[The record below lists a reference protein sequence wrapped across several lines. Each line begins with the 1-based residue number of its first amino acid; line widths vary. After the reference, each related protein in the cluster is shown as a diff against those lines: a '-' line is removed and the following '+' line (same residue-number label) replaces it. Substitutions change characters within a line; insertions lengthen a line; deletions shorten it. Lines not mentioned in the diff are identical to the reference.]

1 MPPAVTVVR
10 AAPDILAEVAP
21 PAGRDVVD
29 VGCGAGGLARR
40 LAALGA
46 RVVGV
51 DVSAV
56 ALERARAQAT
66 DAGERYLDGR
76 AESLPLPD
84 ASADLVV
91 FHNSLHHVPTDALDR
106 ALAEARRVVRPG
118 GAVYVQEP
126 LAEGAYFELVRR
138 IDDETRVR
146 ALAQA
151 AIARAACAVL
161 ELERELRFDTDVR
174 LTGFDGF
181 RDAVVLSD
189 AGRAEAFDEHEA
201 ELRERFA
208 AAAEPAGDG
217 VRFLQPNVAH
227 LLRRPEG

>member
-1 MPPAVTVVR
+1 MPPAVTAVR
-10 AAPDILAEVAP
+10 AAPDVLAEVAP

-29 VGCGAGGLARR
+29 VGCGAGGLVRR
-40 LAALGA
+40 LAGLGA

-51 DVSAV
+51 EISPV
-56 ALERARAQAT
+56 ALGRARAEAT
-66 DAGERYLDGR
+66 VAGERYLEGR
-76 AESLPLPD
+76 AEALPLPD

-91 FHNSLHHVPTDALDR
+91 FHNSLHHVPPDGVDR
-106 ALAEARRVVRPG
+106 ALAEAHRVARPG

-138 IDDETRVR
+138 IDDETTVR
-146 ALAQA
+146 ALAQE
-151 AIARAACAVL
+151 AIARAGRAGL

-174 LTGFDGF
+174 LAGFDGF

-189 AGRAEAFDEHEA
+189 ARRERAFAEHEP
-201 ELRERFA
+201 ELRARFA

-217 VRFLQPNVAH
+217 VRFLQPTIAQ
-227 LLRRPEG
+227 LLRRVA

>member
-1 MPPAVTVVR
+1 
-10 AAPDILAEVAP
+10 
-21 PAGRDVVD
+21 
-29 VGCGAGGLARR
+29 
-40 LAALGA
+40 
-46 RVVGV
+46 
-51 DVSAV
+51 
-56 ALERARAQAT
+56 
-66 DAGERYLDGR
+66 
-76 AESLPLPD
+76 
-84 ASADLVV
+84 
-91 FHNSLHHVPTDALDR
+91 VPTDALHR

-118 GAVYVQEP
+118 GAVCVQEP

-151 AIARAACAVL
+151 AIARVTGAGL
-161 ELERELRFDTDVR
+161 ELVRELRFDTDVR

-189 AGRAEAFDEHEA
+189 ASRAEAFDAHEA

-208 AAAEPAGDG
+208 AAAEPVGDG

>member
-1 MPPAVTVVR
+1 MPPAVTTVR
-10 AAPDILAEVAP
+10 AAPEVLAELAP

-29 VGCGAGGLARR
+29 VGCGAGGLAHR
-40 LAALGA
+40 LAGLGA

-51 DVSAV
+51 DVSTV
-56 ALERARAQAT
+56 ALERALAQAG
-66 DAGERYLDGR
+66 AGERYLEGR
-76 AESLPLPD
+76 AEALPLPD

-91 FHNSLHHVPTDALDR
+91 FHNSLHHVPGLDR

-151 AIARAACAVL
+151 AIARAAGAGL

-174 LTGFDGF
+174 LTGFEGF

-189 AGRAEAFDEHEA
+189 ARRAEAFAEHEDD
-201 ELRERFA
+201 LRARFA
-208 AAAEPAGDG
+208 AAAEPAGGG
-217 VRFLQPNVAH
+217 VRFRQPNVAQ
-227 LLRRPEG
+227 LLRRPAS

>member
-1 MPPAVTVVR
+1 MPLAVTAVR
-10 AAPDILAEVAP
+10 AASEVLAELAP

-40 LAALGA
+40 LAGLGA

-56 ALERARAQAT
+56 ALERARAQAG
-66 DAGERYLDGR
+66 AGERYLEGR
-76 AESLPLPD
+76 AEALPLPD

-91 FHNSLHHVPTDALDR
+91 FHNSLHHVPGPER

-151 AIARAACAVL
+151 AIARAAGAGLAL
-161 ELERELRFDTDVR
+161 ECELRFDTDVR
-174 LTGFDGF
+174 LAGFDGF

-189 AGRAEAFDEHEA
+189 ARRAAAFAEHEA
-201 ELRERFA
+201 DLRARFA
-208 AAAEPAGDG
+208 AAAEPAGEG
-217 VRFLQPNVAH
+217 VRFLQPNVAQ
-227 LLRRPEG
+227 LLRRPTI

>member
-1 MPPAVTVVR
+1 VTIVR
-10 AAPDILAEVAP
+10 AAPEILEELAP
-21 PAGRDVVD
+21 PAGLDVID

-40 LAALGA
+40 LAGLGA

-51 DVSAV
+51 DVSTV
-56 ALERARAQAT
+56 ALERARAQAG
-66 DAGERYLDGR
+66 AGERYLEGR
-76 AESLPLPD
+76 AEALPLPD

-91 FHNSLHHVPTDALDR
+91 FHNSLHHVPGLDR

-151 AIARAACAVL
+151 AIARAAGAGAGL

-174 LTGFDGF
+174 LTGFEGF

-189 AGRAEAFDEHEA
+189 ARRAEAFAEHEA
-201 ELRERFA
+201 DLRARFA

-217 VRFLQPNVAH
+217 VRFRQPNVAQ
-227 LLRRPEG
+227 LLRRPAS

>member
-1 MPPAVTVVR
+1 MTTVR
-10 AAPDILAEVAP
+10 AAPEILEELAP
-21 PAGRDVVD
+21 PAGLDVID

-40 LAALGA
+40 LAGLGA

-51 DVSAV
+51 DVSTV
-56 ALERARAQAT
+56 ALERARAQAG
-66 DAGERYLDGR
+66 AGERYLEGR
-76 AESLPLPD
+76 AEALPLPD

-91 FHNSLHHVPTDALDR
+91 FHNSLHHVPGLDR

-151 AIARAACAVL
+151 AIARAAGAGAGL

-174 LTGFDGF
+174 LTGFEGF

-189 AGRAEAFDEHEA
+189 ARRAEAFAEHEA
-201 ELRERFA
+201 DLRARFA
-208 AAAEPAGDG
+208 DAAEPAGDG
-217 VRFLQPNVAH
+217 VRFRQPNVAQ
-227 LLRRPEG
+227 LLRRPAS